1 MGVGMPGRSSVA
13 RASAFYFLGPPL
25 GQGAALLFVP
35 ASLLL
40 PKNDGYTGAYFLI
53 ALPVQMAALLA
64 ATWLLIG
71 KIDRVSALLK
81 GAMVLGVFAL
91 IMGKAA

>member
-1 MGVGMPGRSSVA
+1 MVVA
-13 RASAFYFLGPPL
+13 A
-25 GQGAALLFVP
+25 GAALLFVP

-71 KIDRVSALLK
+71 KVDRVSTLLK
-81 GAMVLGVFAL
+81 GAMVIGVFAL
-91 IMGKAA
+91 VMGKAA